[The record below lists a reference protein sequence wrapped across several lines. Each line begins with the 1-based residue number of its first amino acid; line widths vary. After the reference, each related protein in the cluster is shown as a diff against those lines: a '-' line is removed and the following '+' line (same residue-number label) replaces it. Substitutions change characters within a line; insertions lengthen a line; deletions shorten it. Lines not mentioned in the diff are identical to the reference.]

1 MEQLIGGHVEAIE
14 RSTTQNSSF
23 QNGRLVQPKRR
34 FVEALQNMDIE
45 IVKAMV
51 NKIALKGVSQIIYG
65 RLENSR
71 RNIGDVR
78 ISVQ

>member
-1 MEQLIGGHVEAIE
+1 MWRQSRDPPPKIVLSKMEDTI
-14 RSTTQNSSF
+14 
-23 QNGRLVQPKRR
+23 VQPKRR